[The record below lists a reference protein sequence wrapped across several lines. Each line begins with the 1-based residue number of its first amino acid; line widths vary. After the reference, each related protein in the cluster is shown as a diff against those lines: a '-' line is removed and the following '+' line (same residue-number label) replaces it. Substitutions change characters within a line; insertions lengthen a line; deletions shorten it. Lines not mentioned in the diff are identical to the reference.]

1 MKFIMVLGG
10 LIGFGIGAG
19 FSWAQGSP
27 WPSAVWRSA
36 ATALLGGLLLRW
48 WGRLWI
54 QCLQDAQKARRTAS
68 QAKTDR
74 IPNPVT
80 K

>member
-27 WPSAVWRSA
+27 WPSALWRSA
-36 ATALLGGLLLRW
+36 ATALMGGLLLRW
-48 WGRLWI
+48 WGRLWVN
-54 QCLQDAQKARRTAS
+54 CLRDAQAARKTAGQIKS
-68 QAKTDR
+68 ER
-74 IPNPVT
+74 IPTSAT